1 MFKRLASN
9 TGLKLDFKD
18 FFKKRATNPY
28 FFKLAKWI
36 WFLINYTSYESL
48 HHSKCIDNKMSKGN
62 MSYSTICYKPRTEMT
77 KRHWIVCVK

>member
-9 TGLKLDFKD
+9 TELKLDFKD
-18 FFKKRATNPY
+18 FKKTATNPY

-36 WFLINYTSYESL
+36 WLLINDISYESL

-62 MSYSTICYKPRTEMT
+62 VSYNTICYKPRTEMT
-77 KRHWIVCVK
+77 KRHWIVYVK